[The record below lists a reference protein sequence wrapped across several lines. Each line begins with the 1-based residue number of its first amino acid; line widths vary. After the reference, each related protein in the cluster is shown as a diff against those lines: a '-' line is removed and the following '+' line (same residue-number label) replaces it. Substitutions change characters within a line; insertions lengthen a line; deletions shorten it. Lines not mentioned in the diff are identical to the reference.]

1 MLKIALT
8 VNAGSYKFVGKKRRV
23 RYEIW
28 QRFAPRARCL
38 PERSF
43 PAAPAPCSGQ
53 GWEKTERRTGT
64 APELAE
70 TSKHLGE
77 GSPATGTMN
86 KPGGSSGTEGCPQ
99 THASN

>member
-8 VNAGSYKFVGKKRRV
+8 VNAGSYKFVGKKEGRGMKYGEGLHRGLGA
-23 RYEIW
+23 Y
-28 QRFAPRARCL
+28 QRGASPLPRPLARG
-38 PERSF
+38 RD
-43 PAAPAPCSGQ
+43 G
-53 GWEKTERRTGT
+53 EKTEGRTGT

-99 THASN
+99 THAAN

>member
-8 VNAGSYKFVGKKRRV
+8 VNAGSYKFVGKKEGRGMKYGEGLHCRLGAC
-23 RYEIW
+23 
-28 QRFAPRARCL
+28 QA
-38 PERSF
+38 RSF

-53 GWEKTERRTGT
+53 GWEKTERRTGK

-86 KPGGSSGTEGCPQ
+86 KTGGSSGTEGCPQ
-99 THASN
+99 KHASN